1 MTCWAKRNLKLN
13 TDAVKNA
20 GKITIVVTDI
30 DGVLTDGRVFFL
42 DGALSRFFNIKDG
55 FAFVLLKLSG
65 IKTAVIS
72 GKSSAESR
80 KRLEELGVDYYLEGV
95 EDKLAAMEGIIEKS
109 GIGWENVCYIGD
121 DLPDLPVMEKAGF
134 SAAPSDACVE
144 VRDTADYVCGKE
156 GGKGVF
162 RETAEVILKEK
173 GIWEEILQKFLS
185 S

>member
-1 MTCWAKRNLKLN
+1 MN

-20 GKITIVVTDI
+20 AEITMVVTDI

-55 FAFVLLKLSG
+55 FAFVMLKLSG

-72 GKSSAESR
+72 GKSSAESK
-80 KRLEELGVDYYLEGV
+80 KRLKELGVDYYLEGV
-95 EDKLAAMEGIIEKS
+95 SDKLAAMEEIIEKS

-121 DLPDLPVMEKAGF
+121 DLPDLPVMKKAGF
-134 SAAPSDACVE
+134 SSSPSDACTE
-144 VRDTADYVCGKE
+144 VRNSADYVCGKE

>member
-1 MTCWAKRNLKLN
+1 M
-13 TDAVKNA
+13 
-20 GKITIVVTDI
+20 VVTDI

-55 FAFVLLKLSG
+55 VAFVLLKLSG

-80 KRLEELGVDYYLEGV
+80 KRLEELGVDYYFEGV
-95 EDKLAAMEGIIEKS
+95 ADKLAAMKVVIEKA
-109 GIGWENVCYIGD
+109 GMEWENICYIGD
-121 DLPDLPVMEKAGF
+121 DLPDLKVMEKVGF
-134 SAAPSDACVE
+134 SAAPSDAC
-144 VRDTADYVCGKE
+144 ADVINAANYICRKK

-173 GIWEEILQKFLS
+173 GIWEEILQKYLS